1 MKINN
6 ELVDVLDSFSK
17 INPHI
22 LIRPGNVIR
31 TVNPGENV
39 LGSYTYDGDDF
50 GQEVGLGNIRE
61 FLSVIGLIENPELEF
76 NDQMVIIKNDISKA
90 VYFLTA
96 PELVEMKNKNDIP
109 PEESNIQ
116 FVLKN
121 EDINK
126 LRRASSMINA
136 QKIIIT
142 SGNNIV
148 NFTLVDEDNP
158 TSNEFQLSI
167 DAKCEEGFEGA
178 MFIEH
183 LILMKGDY
191 YVAISESGIALFMHN
206 DISLKYWI
214 ILNDIN

>member
-1 MKINN
+1 LKINN
-6 ELVDVLDSFSK
+6 ELVEVLDSFSK

-22 LIRPGNVIR
+22 LIRPGNTIR

-39 LGSYTYDGDDF
+39 LASYEYDGEGFDE
-50 GQEVGLGNIRE
+50 EVGLGNIRE

-76 NDQMVIIKNDISKA
+76 HDQMVIIKNDISKA
-90 VYFLTA
+90 LYFLTA

-109 PEESNIQ
+109 PEQSNIQ

-142 SGNNIV
+142 SGDNNV

-158 TSNEFQLSI
+158 TSNEFQLTI
-167 DAKCEEGFEGA
+167 DARCEEGFEGA

-191 YVAISESGIALFMHN
+191 YVTISESGIALFMHN